1 MNLKKKKNM
10 IILFKKKKKR
20 HAMEYSREK
29 EEKNPLLLSN
39 TIYRRSSFKLPYL
52 FQDFRKKKK
61 KYNKIQIYCLNK
73 MPYS

>member
-1 MNLKKKKNM
+1 
-10 IILFKKKKKR
+10 
-20 HAMEYSREK
+20 MEYSREK

-52 FQDFRKKKK
+52 FQDLEKKK

-73 MPYS
+73 IPYS